1 MTEHEHEPDWS
12 FKLRRQPA
20 SPSTGHPEDD
30 TSTFEV
36 ICRWCGDD
44 PDLGYQEVSS
54 ELRRI
59 RGPYPLAA
67 GITAFLDHGEYH
79 DRAEE
84 TDHSQQVSTE
94 IQEHGSLTEFPDTE
108 GIIGSRG

>member
-1 MTEHEHEPDWS
+1 MTEHDHEPDWS
-12 FKLRRQPA
+12 FELRRQPA
-20 SPSTGHPEDD
+20 SPGTSHPEDD

-36 ICRWCGDD
+36 ICRECGDD
-44 PDLGYQEVSS
+44 PDLDDQEVSS

-67 GITAFLDHGEYH
+67 GITAFLEHGEYH

-84 TDHSQQVSTE
+84 TDQMLRARWRSH
-94 IQEHGSLTEFPDTE
+94 P
-108 GIIGSRG
+108 RGRLSNDRR